1 MNNRLNRR
9 VVKKKLVKDEGT
21 QPMSAMSMPSNLSL
35 TTNIGNNQ
43 IRVRIDKVMEATELI
58 VEKEGEQKND
68 RKTMVNY
75 PVV

>member
-1 MNNRLNRR
+1 
-9 VVKKKLVKDEGT
+9 
-21 QPMSAMSMPSNLSL
+21 MSAMSMPSNLSL